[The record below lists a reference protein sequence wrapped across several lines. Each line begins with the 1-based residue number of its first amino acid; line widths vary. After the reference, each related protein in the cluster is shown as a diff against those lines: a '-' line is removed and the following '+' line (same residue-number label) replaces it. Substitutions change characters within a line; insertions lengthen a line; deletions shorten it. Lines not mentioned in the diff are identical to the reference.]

1 MADRDAKEQ
10 LVDFL
15 EQRAFRPVLT
25 RKPDDYSSDS
35 DRRKLA
41 EVQRATRSEL
51 DRYRNEYS
59 SASDVIRNYKDDLTS
74 EPAQKIDRELDS
86 LGLPTLRDI
95 EPDFKRKVED
105 LGFDY

>member
-1 MADRDAKEQ
+1 MADRQAKEQ

-15 EQRAFRPVLT
+15 EQRAFRPVLN

-35 DRRKLA
+35 ERRKLA

-51 DRYRNEYS
+51 DRYRHDYS
-59 SASDVIRNYKDDLTS
+59 SASDVIRNFKDDLTS
-74 EPAQKIDRELDS
+74 EPAQKIDRELDA

-95 EPDFKRKVED
+95 EGEFRRKVED